1 MEETQK
7 LATGDS
13 FVQKVNSQLPP
24 GHLEI
29 KCITDSYF
37 AILGKCE
44 YLNLLKK
51 IELRDLNEQIEFFQQ
66 MPLFKTHKFTYQQ
79 MKRIVLTESQNKLS
93 SKKKDIEVTQTF
105 NLVKNF

>member
-1 MEETQK
+1 
-7 LATGDS
+7 
-13 FVQKVNSQLPP
+13 
-24 GHLEI
+24 
-29 KCITDSYF
+29 
-37 AILGKCE
+37 
-44 YLNLLKK
+44 
-51 IELRDLNEQIEFFQQ
+51 